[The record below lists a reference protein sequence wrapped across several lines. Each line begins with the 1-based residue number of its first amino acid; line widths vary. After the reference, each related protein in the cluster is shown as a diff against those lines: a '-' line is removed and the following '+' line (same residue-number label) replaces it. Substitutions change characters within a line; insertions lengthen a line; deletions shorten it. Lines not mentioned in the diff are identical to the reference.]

1 MKPFIIC
8 CRGKAITVE
17 KPTVMAILNATT
29 DSFYDGRRYNDDEK
43 FMAHAR
49 QMVDDGADILDI
61 GAASSRPGA
70 PLIDPK
76 TEQERLLPLVK
87 MIRSEWPDIL
97 ISIDTYNAATAEATM
112 KAGADIINDIS
123 GGMFDNKMFDTVADL
138 QVPYVLSHTTDTPER
153 MRSHTMPEEPDAI
166 SQLALFFSR
175 HLETLYKRGAKDIIL
190 DPGFGFGKTLEQNYQ
205 VMNELE
211 RLQMMGLPVLVGVSR
226 KSMIYRLLGI
236 EAEQAL
242 NGTTVLNTIAL
253 RKGASILR
261 VHDVREAVECVRVL
275 AAMASPQ
282 RKQE

>member
-29 DSFYDGRRYNDDEK
+29 DSFYDGGRYNDDEK

-87 MIRSEWPDIL
+87 MIRNEWPDIL

-190 DPGFGFGKTLEQNYQ
+190 DPGFGFGKTLQQNYYILQ
-205 VMNELE
+205 HLGELCSLFRE
-211 RLQMMGLPVLVGVSR
+211 PVLAGLSR
-226 KSMIYRLLGI
+226 KSMITKRLNCTPDD
-236 EAEQAL
+236 AL
-242 NGTTVLNTIAL
+242 NGTTVLNTQAL
-253 RKGASILR
+253 IGGAAMLR
-261 VHDVREAVECVRVL
+261 VHDPKAAREAITLLEYPETNC
-275 AAMASPQ
+275 
-282 RKQE
+282 